1 MAVVFVVFMALTW
14 PIFKEFGW
22 QIFKHLGADRR
33 IKRCYF
39 AYQIFVSCLKCAS
52 RLARVG

>member
-52 RLARVG
+52 RFARLG